1 MAEEEKKLN
10 IPNLQIL
17 GQDDSP
23 LFQGAGS
30 KGKSVTY
37 PKKFANHPGF
47 KRVFQ
52 PGKLTFGLMA
62 PFKGYP
68 DGQIPDV
75 SDLFDCAKAAL

>member
-1 MAEEEKKLN
+1 MAEEERKLN

-30 KGKSVTY
+30 EGKSVTY

-47 KRVFQ
+47 
-52 PGKLTFGLMA
+52 
-62 PFKGYP
+62 
-68 DGQIPDV
+68 
-75 SDLFDCAKAAL
+75 

>member
-47 KRVFQ
+47 
-52 PGKLTFGLMA
+52 
-62 PFKGYP
+62 
-68 DGQIPDV
+68 
-75 SDLFDCAKAAL
+75 

>member
-30 KGKSVTY
+30 EGKSVTY

-47 KRVFQ
+47 KRSIADCLADMEKYVF
-52 PGKLTFGLMA
+52 PEVNK
-62 PFKGYP
+62 
-68 DGQIPDV
+68 D
-75 SDLFDCAKAAL
+75 

>member
-10 IPNLQIL
+10 VPNLQIP

-30 KGKSVTY
+30 DGKSVTY

-47 KRVFQ
+47 LNGQLRTAW
-52 PGKLTFGLMA
+52 LTWKSTFSR
-62 PFKGYP
+62 K
-68 DGQIPDV
+68 
-75 SDLFDCAKAAL
+75 